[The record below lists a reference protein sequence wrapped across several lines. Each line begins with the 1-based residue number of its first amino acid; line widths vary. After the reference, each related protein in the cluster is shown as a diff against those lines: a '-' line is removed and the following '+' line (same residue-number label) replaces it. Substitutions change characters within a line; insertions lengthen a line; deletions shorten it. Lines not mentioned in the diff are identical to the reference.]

1 MQEILLKALE
11 SICGRLVYKVIYKDI
26 NGNDVARPVFTI
38 PECYLKT
45 KKDYID
51 IICSK
56 DKNHFELEKC
66 LNFFGR
72 MNTQEISINELREYC
87 VMRGFV

>member
-1 MQEILLKALE
+1 MKVLE
-11 SICGRLVYKVIYKDI
+11 NICGEPVYKVICKDTK
-26 NGNDVARPVFTI
+26 GSEVARPVFAVPTR
-38 PECYLKT
+38 YLKS

-56 DKNHFELEKC
+56 DRNHFELEKC
-66 LNFFGR
+66 LNLFGR